1 MIATQPLNI
10 ILEKKVAYF
19 FSIPS
24 EEHWPK
30 LKEILNITTNE
41 FDKSIMEFE
50 IRDGVYEST
59 QRVYS
64 QEGKSPTLTSAHA
77 EKLVET
83 KPIQVGIASDIN
95 GHDVLKRVY
104 SPEGKSPTLNTM
116 QGGNREPKVVS
127 GAWRARSI
135 DANGK
140 RVVWKDSKPK
150 QMLELRKDN
159 KSNALSSVEKD
170 NVAVSEK
177 IYLGENFCL

>member
-1 MIATQPLNI
+1 
-10 ILEKKVAYF
+10 
-19 FSIPS
+19 
-24 EEHWPK
+24 
-30 LKEILNITTNE
+30 
-41 FDKSIMEFE
+41 MEFE

-177 IYLGENFCL
+177 NLSWRKLLPLECERLQTVPDNYTSCVSKTQRFKMLGNGWTIDVIAHILKNMDL